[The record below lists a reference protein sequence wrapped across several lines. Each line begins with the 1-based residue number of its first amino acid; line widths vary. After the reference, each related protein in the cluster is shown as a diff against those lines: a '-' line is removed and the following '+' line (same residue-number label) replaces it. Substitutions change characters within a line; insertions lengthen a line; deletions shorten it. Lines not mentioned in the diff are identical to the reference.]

1 MNINKLN
8 YNYAMPVPPPR
19 PTAQN
24 ITDRLSST
32 LDPTNKGY
40 FEKSDLKS
48 LFDATMTEDSN
59 QITTDLF
66 SNFDSNSDGKVT
78 KDEMTSLLEQFMGS
92 IHTYA
97 QANIQKQ
104 IDMLPR
110 HHDCNQGHALDLPV
124 ENETDTLIDNTDY
137 AINVSDIDINNDG
150 KITSSEI
157 DTYFNKARNALANQS
172 ELNQPVDI
180 APVDIAPVDISPVD
194 LPTAQENE
202 MLDLVRT
209 LQDYIQPVNAKP
221 SESLV

>member
-8 YNYAMPVPPPR
+8 YNFAMPVPPPR

-59 QITTDLF
+59 QITNDLF
-66 SNFDSNSDGKVT
+66 SNFDNNSDGKVT
-78 KDEMTSLLEQFMGS
+78 KNEMTSLLEQFMGS

-104 IDMLPR
+104 VDMLP
-110 HHDCNQGHALDLPV
+110 HQHAHFKSVDCNQGHDLDLPV
-124 ENETDTLIDNTDY
+124 ENEIDTLTDNTDY
-137 AINVSDIDINNDG
+137 AINVSDIDTNNDG

-157 DTYFNKARNALANQS
+157 DTYFNKARNALVNQS

-180 APVDIAPVDISPVD
+180 APVD

-209 LQDYIQPVNAKP
+209 LQDYIQPV
-221 SESLV
+221 SDTQSDRLV